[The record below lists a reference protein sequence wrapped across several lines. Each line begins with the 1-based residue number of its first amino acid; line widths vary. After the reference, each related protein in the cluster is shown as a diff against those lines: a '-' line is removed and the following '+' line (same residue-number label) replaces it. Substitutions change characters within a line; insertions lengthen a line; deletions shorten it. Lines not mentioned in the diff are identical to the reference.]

1 MKISEYKRFALEE
14 LKNKYSPSERSV
26 ILSLLIE
33 NCLGLSRLDLVR
45 LGDFAIVDE
54 QLVVLKSYLIRL
66 NNDEPLQYILGSVTF
81 FGLDLQVN
89 NKVLI
94 PRDETEEL
102 VALIATDHKSELHL
116 PKQIIDLGT
125 GSGCIA
131 LSMAKEFPNA
141 MVEAWDISQEAL
153 DLAAE
158 NAAANKLQVTFRL
171 KSILSSG
178 LAVDKLFDLIISN
191 PPYIPPSQKG
201 VMQNSVLSHEPS
213 LALFVEETE
222 PLIFYKAIV
231 QMAERNLKVG
241 GKVYLEINQYLADET
256 KALFSEV
263 FRTELLKDIN
273 GNWRFI
279 RAEKT

>member
-1 MKISEYKRFALEE
+1 MKISEYKRFALVE
-14 LKNKYSPSERSV
+14 LKDKYSPSEQSV

-66 NNDEPLQYILGSVTF
+66 KNDEPLQYILGSVTF

-89 NKVLI
+89 SKVLI

-102 VALIATDHKSELHL
+102 VALIAADHKSEGHL

-158 NAAANKLQVTFRL
+158 NAAENKLQVTFRL
-171 KSILSSG
+171 ESILSSD

-256 KALFSEV
+256 KALFSEA
-263 FRTELLKDIN
+263 FSTELLKDIN

>member
-1 MKISEYKRFALEE
+1 MKISEYKRFALVE
-14 LKNKYSPSERSV
+14 LKDKYSSSERSV

-66 NNDEPLQYILGSVTF
+66 KNDEPLQYILGSVTF

-89 NKVLI
+89 SKVLI

-102 VALIATDHKSELHL
+102 VALIAADYKSEGHL

-158 NAAANKLQVTFRL
+158 NAAENKLQVTFRL
-171 KSILSSG
+171 ESILSSD
-178 LAVDKLFDLIISN
+178 LAIDKLFDLIISN
-191 PPYIPPSQKG
+191 PPYIPPSQKE

-213 LALFVEETE
+213 LALFVEEAE

-231 QMAERNLKVG
+231 RMAERNLKVG
-241 GKVYLEINQYLADET
+241 GKVYLEINQYLGEET
-256 KALFSEV
+256 KALFSGA
-263 FRTELLKDIN
+263 FSTELLKDIN